1 MNSYL
6 RHSHWINLR
15 WQSCCVLS
23 EPAKLDLQRCD
34 QEHQLCWELQLS
46 LLPSPVGG
54 WVSGWVG
61 EWVGGWVSEWVS
73 ELVSVY
79 RCVCVEV
86 CVSVSDHVQTCT
98 LHNVLE
104 ACQDVKWEVSQTCY
118 WLWLAQEV
126 TRRTDWGS
134 LVSWNVTA
142 PPIVYL
148 IVSLTHSHTHTHIHT
163 HTHTHTSTHTHL
175 YTHTHTQTDTHPL
188 HTHIHTHTHTQ
199 TDRHTHTL
207 PSLSPKH
214 NSSTVIHA
222 TSKALPAH

>member
-1 MNSYL
+1 M
-6 RHSHWINLR
+6 
-15 WQSCCVLS
+15 
-23 EPAKLDLQRCD
+23 
-34 QEHQLCWELQLS
+34 
-46 LLPSPVGG
+46 
-54 WVSGWVG
+54 
-61 EWVGGWVSEWVS
+61 
-73 ELVSVY
+73 
-79 RCVCVEV
+79 
-86 CVSVSDHVQTCT
+86 QTCT

-175 YTHTHTQTDTHPL
+175 YTHTLTHRQTHTPL

-222 TSKALPAH
+222 TSKALPAHFLFTEHSRHSHGAKALSVHVAIQSRLDGHTLNQQQAPLFLCSSAYSTRL